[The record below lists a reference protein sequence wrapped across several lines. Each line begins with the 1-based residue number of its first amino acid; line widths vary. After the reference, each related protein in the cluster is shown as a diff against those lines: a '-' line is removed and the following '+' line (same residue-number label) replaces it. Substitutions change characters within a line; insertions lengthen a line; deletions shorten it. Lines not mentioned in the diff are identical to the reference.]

1 VVEEEVVTMLEAVL
15 VDMVEASGDIK
26 PFRRHFT
33 LTGTMVSELSCVVM
47 FAFNE
52 IVLTDQ

>member
-1 VVEEEVVTMLEAVL
+1 MVTMLEAVL
-15 VDMVEASGDIK
+15 VDMVEVSGDIK

-33 LTGTMVSELSCVVM
+33 LTGTMVSELSCVVT